1 MGISQKPLSHVDPYI
16 PFMPRGVLR
25 ETMFS
30 VIFIRRPRFAIVI
43 SLLLFLAGAI
53 CGLSLPISEYP
64 PVSPPT
70 IMVRATYPGASAQ
83 VIADTVAAPIEK
95 QINGVEKMT
104 YYSSTSNN
112 QGDYSL
118 NIIFETDADENM
130 ALINVN
136 NAVKRAEHSLPN
148 EVVSEGLTVV
158 KRSPDIIGAIT
169 FTSTNPEHSDLY
181 ISNYV
186 SINVVDAITRIN
198 GVGQTVIFGEL
209 PYSMRVW
216 LDPIRMHALDIGYA
230 EVVQAIESQNVQAA
244 TGSVGNEF
252 SNEYMQFKVD
262 AKGRLTTPEEFANIV
277 IRSGD
282 SGRLVRLGDISKV
295 ELGSEDYTGRAK
307 KNGTPAIIVA
317 IFKLN
322 DANALELIN
331 NINQEL
337 AFLSRTFPEGL
348 EYDLTYDS
356 TKFIRVAMVEIVQT
370 LLLTFLLV
378 VAITYMFLQNW
389 RATLIPALAIPV
401 SLIGTFIFMA
411 IFGMS
416 INVLTM
422 FGFILVVGSVVD
434 DAICVVES
442 CARLIHEEKLTPYDA
457 AIKSMEQLSGALVAT
472 TLVVVA
478 IYLPIAFYGGM
489 VGAIYTQFAVTMC
502 IALCISTLNA
512 LTLSP
517 AICAIVMCDIGKP
530 NVFFRAFN
538 RIVKGTQNYY
548 LKVGGF
554 LARRLILTAAI
565 FTVLLAG
572 NYWVFHNIPSSF
584 LPDEDKG
591 TIFCDIILPPG
602 ASLARSDIALNQMVD
617 IIQDIPGVEAIISAP
632 GRSLTAGEGENLG
645 QAIITLVDWNKR
657 KTPETQIE
665 NIQAEI
671 MKRCSV
677 IPDAT
682 VTAFVPPAIAGLGA
696 TGGVSFALLAT
707 GDQTPQE
714 MAAATNHLMA
724 KIMESG
730 MALYAFT
737 SFDANMP
744 TIQLDLDR
752 DKAETM
758 NVPVNAVFNT
768 LQTQLGSYYVNDF
781 NMYSKTYK
789 VKLQSMLEFRDSIN
803 SISQLH
809 VLSDTG
815 DSVPIS
821 AIARVGWI
829 LGTRQAERFNMFQSA
844 AIRTQ
849 SLPGV
854 PSSEL
859 MSLIEELVATEL
871 SNEFLIGWTDM
882 SYQETQNQGQIVW
895 LMALALLFGYLFL
908 VAQYESWTI
917 PISVFLSVGTATL
930 GGMLALKW
938 YGQSMNIY
946 CQLGILMLVGLTTKT
961 AILMVEFS
969 KQERESG
976 LPIFDAAI
984 SGMRMRF
991 RAVVMT
997 GLSFIIGV
1005 APMVMATGAG
1015 SGSRRAIGQTTF
1027 WGMIVAMAIGM
1038 VFIPALYVIFQR
1050 AAETIMG
1057 WVKKKT
1063 GVKTNRFSR
1072 RVIPKK

>member
-1 MGISQKPLSHVDPYI
+1 
-16 PFMPRGVLR
+16 
-25 ETMFS
+25 MFS
-30 VIFIRRPRFAIVI
+30 IIFIRRPRFAIVI
-43 SLLLFLAGAI
+43 SLLLLLAGAI

-70 IMVRATYPGASAQ
+70 IMVRAAYPGASAQ

-118 NIIFETDADENM
+118 NIVFETDADENM

-198 GVGQTVIFGEL
+198 GVGQAVIFGEL

-216 LDPIRMHALDIGYA
+216 LDPIRMHALDIGHA

-262 AKGRLTTPEEFANIV
+262 AKGRLATPEEFANIV

-295 ELGSEDYTGRAK
+295 ELGSEDYSGRPK

-337 AFLSRTFPEGL
+337 AFLSHTFPEGL
-348 EYDLTYDS
+348 EYNLTYDS
-356 TKFIRVAMVEIVQT
+356 TKFIRVTMVEIVQT

-378 VAITYMFLQNW
+378 VAITYVFLQDW

-401 SLIGTFIFMA
+401 SLIGTFMFMA

-422 FGFILVVGSVVD
+422 FGLILVIGSVVD

-489 VGAIYTQFAVTMC
+489 VGAIYAQFAVTMC

-517 AICAIVMCDIGKP
+517 AICAIVMRDIGKP

-548 LKVGGF
+548 LKVGSF

-617 IIQDIPGVEAIISAP
+617 IIQDIPGVETILSAP

-645 QAIITLVDWNKR
+645 QAIIALVDWNKR

-671 MKRCSV
+671 TKRCSV
-677 IPDAT
+677 IPDAA

-707 GDQTPQE
+707 GNQTPQE

-744 TIQLDLDR
+744 MIQLDLDR
-752 DKAETM
+752 DKAEAM
-758 NVPVNAVFNT
+758 NVPVNSVFNT

-829 LGTRQAERFNMFQSA
+829 LGARQAERFNMFQSA

-854 PSSEL
+854 SSGEL
-859 MSLIEELVATEL
+859 MGLIEELVATEL

-882 SYQETQNQGQIVW
+882 SYHETQNQGQIIW

-946 CQLGILMLVGLTTKT
+946 CQLGLLMLVGLTTKT

-969 KQERESG
+969 KQEREGG

-1005 APMVMATGAG
+1005 APMVVATGAG

-1057 WVKKKT
+1057 WVQKKT
-1063 GVKTNRFSR
+1063 GRKTNRFSR

>member
-1 MGISQKPLSHVDPYI
+1 
-16 PFMPRGVLR
+16 
-25 ETMFS
+25 MFS
-30 VIFIRRPRFAIVI
+30 IIFIRRPRFAIVI
-43 SLLLFLAGAI
+43 SLLLLLAGAI

-70 IMVRATYPGASAQ
+70 IMVRAAYPGASAQ

-95 QINGVEKMT
+95 QINGVEKII

-118 NIIFETDADENM
+118 NIVFETDADENM

-169 FTSTNPEHSDLY
+169 FSSTNPEHSDLY

-186 SINVVDAITRIN
+186 SINIVDAITRIN
-198 GVGQTVIFGEL
+198 GVGQAVIFGEL

-216 LDPIRMHALDIGYA
+216 LDPIRMHALDIGYT
-230 EVVQAIESQNVQAA
+230 EVVQAIESQNVQAV

-262 AKGRLTTPEEFANIV
+262 AKGRLATPEEFTNIV

-295 ELGSEDYTGRAK
+295 ELGSEDYSGRAK

-378 VAITYMFLQNW
+378 VVITYVFLQSW

-401 SLIGTFIFMA
+401 SLIGTFVFMA
-411 IFGMS
+411 MFGMS

-422 FGFILVVGSVVD
+422 FGLILVIGSVVD

-457 AIKSMEQLSGALVAT
+457 SIKSMEQLSGALVAT

-478 IYLPIAFYGGM
+478 IYLPITFYGGM
-489 VGAIYTQFAVTMC
+489 VGAIYIQFAVTMC

-517 AICAIVMCDIGKP
+517 AICAIVMRDIGKP

-565 FTVLLAG
+565 FAVLLAG

-591 TIFCDIILPPG
+591 AIFCDIILPPG

-657 KTPETQIE
+657 KTPETQIK

-671 MKRCSV
+671 TKRCSV

-707 GDQTPQE
+707 GNQTPQE

-730 MALYAFT
+730 MALYVFT

-744 TIQLDLDR
+744 MIQLDLDR

-758 NVPVNAVFNT
+758 NVPVNSVFNT

-781 NMYSKTYK
+781 NMYSRTYK
-789 VKLQSMLEFRDSIN
+789 VKLQSIPEFRDNTN

-829 LGTRQAERFNMFQSA
+829 LGTRQTERFNMFQSA
-844 AIRTQ
+844 AIKTQ

-854 PSSEL
+854 SSGEL

-871 SNEFLIGWTDM
+871 SNEFLISWTDM
-882 SYQETQNQGQIVW
+882 SYHETQNQGQIVW
-895 LMALALLFGYLFL
+895 LMALALIFGYLFL

-946 CQLGILMLVGLTTKT
+946 CQLGLLMLVGLTVKT

-969 KQERESG
+969 KQEHEGG

-1005 APMVMATGAG
+1005 APMVVATGAG
-1015 SGSRRAIGQTTF
+1015 SGSRRAIGQITF
-1027 WGMIVAMAIGM
+1027 WGMIAAMAVGM

-1057 WVKKKT
+1057 WVQKKT
-1063 GVKTNRFSR
+1063 GGKTNRFSR